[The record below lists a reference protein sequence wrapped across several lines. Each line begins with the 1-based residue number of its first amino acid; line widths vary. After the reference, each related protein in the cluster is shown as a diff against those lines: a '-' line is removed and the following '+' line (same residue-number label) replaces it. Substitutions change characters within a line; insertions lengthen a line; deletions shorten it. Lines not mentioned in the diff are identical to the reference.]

1 MQTVNALVIS
11 RNRNGPDGVIRPARS
26 YAGNGRGEMP
36 AGVRKAQAALEIF
49 SAARLMRPEIG
60 AKASVA
66 SLLTASVFFEL

>member
-1 MQTVNALVIS
+1 MQTVNAPVIS
-11 RNRNGPDGVIRPARS
+11 RNRNGPDGVIRPARY

-36 AGVRKAQAALEIF
+36 AGVLRPQAAFEIF
-49 SAARLMRPEIG
+49 SAATLMRPEIG